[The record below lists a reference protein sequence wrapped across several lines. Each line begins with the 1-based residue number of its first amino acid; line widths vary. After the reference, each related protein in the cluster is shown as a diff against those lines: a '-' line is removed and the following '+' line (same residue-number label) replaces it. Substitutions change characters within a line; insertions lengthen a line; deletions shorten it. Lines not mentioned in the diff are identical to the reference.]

1 MPDSVIQSDCH
12 EWCRFPHS
20 KEFLKLQIM
29 NLLETIPELKSWIQ
43 GAKIDWGNSDK
54 DLELSINWQSGFAQL
69 SFDFEWIPN
78 Q

>member
-20 KEFLKLQIM
+20 TEFLKLQIM